1 MSFVNFSTK
10 EIHLKILY
18 FGVGLGGK
26 TTNIQYIFYSQQNK
40 KDFEIFNS
48 ENERT
53 LFFDFLPVSYE
64 PFKDYKMILNLYT
77 IPGQNI
83 NQELRNLVFQ
93 GLDGVVFVVDSQK
106 KQFKENEKSF
116 NELKEIIQTEK
127 LDIPI
132 VVQFN
137 KRDLKDIHSII
148 KLKKGLMLE
157 QYPQLEAIA
166 SKGTGV
172 FETLHSMVNIIKE
185 NIRM

>member
-18 FGVGLGGK
+18 FGAGLGGK
-26 TTNIQYIFYSQQNK
+26 TTNMQYIFYSQQNQ
-40 KDFEIFNS
+40 KDLEIFNS

-64 PFKDYKMILNLYT
+64 PYKDYKMILNLYT

-83 NQELRNLVFQ
+83 NQELRDLVFQ
-93 GLDGVVFVVDSQK
+93 GLDGVIFVVDSQK

-116 NELKEIIQTEK
+116 HELKEIIQKEL

-137 KRDLKDIHSII
+137 KRDLKDIYSVL

-157 QYPQLEAIA
+157 EYPQIEAIA
-166 SKGTGV
+166 NKGSGV
-172 FETLHSMVNIIKE
+172 FETLNSMVNIIKE